1 MTSKPFLLVTAIVFS
16 ASTAIAA
23 PRDAKDLRIAYEVAQ
38 AVSQYAYFSIFD
50 DVNVEVENGDVTL
63 TGKVTM
69 PYKRD
74 EIVKRAAAVD
84 SVKGVRNKITVL
96 PASGWDDQ
104 LRYRVA
110 RAIYGNAG
118 LAQYGLGAHPTIH
131 IIVEHGRV
139 TLTGVVN
146 SEVDRML
153 ARSLVDHLGALS
165 VTNNLKTVA
174 EIRDAEE
181 S

>member
-1 MTSKPFLLVTAIVFS
+1 LFLLAAAIVFS
-16 ASTAIAA
+16 ARAAMAA
-23 PRDAKDLRIAYEVAQ
+23 PDDAKDLRISYDVAQ
-38 AVSQYAYFSIFD
+38 AVNRYPYFSIFD
-50 DVNVEVENGDVTL
+50 DINVEVENGEVTL

-69 PYKRD
+69 PFKRD

-84 SVKGVRNKITVL
+84 GVRELRNKITVL
-96 PASGWDDQ
+96 PVSGWDDQ
-104 LRYRVA
+104 LRYQVA
-110 RAIYGNAG
+110 RAIYRNPG
-118 LAQYGLGAHPTIH
+118 LANYGLGANPSIH
-131 IIVEHGRV
+131 IIVEYGRV

-153 ARSLVDHLGALS
+153 ARSVVDHLGALS

-174 EIRDAEE
+174 ELRDDAGKK

>member
-1 MTSKPFLLVTAIVFS
+1 MTGKPFLLLAALVFS
-16 ASTAIAA
+16 ASAAMAA
-23 PRDAKDLRIAYEVAQ
+23 PRDANDLRIAYDVAQ
-38 AVSQYAYFSIFD
+38 AVNQYAYFSIFD
-50 DVNVEVENGDVTL
+50 DVNVEVEKGAVTL

-84 SVKGVRNKITVL
+84 SVRSVRNKITVL
-96 PASGWDDQ
+96 PASLWDDQ
-104 LRYRVA
+104 VRYRAA

-118 LAQYGLGAHPTIH
+118 LANYGLGAHPSIH
-131 IIVEHGRV
+131 VIVERGRV

-146 SEVDRML
+146 SNVDRML

-174 EIRDAEE
+174 EIRDADE